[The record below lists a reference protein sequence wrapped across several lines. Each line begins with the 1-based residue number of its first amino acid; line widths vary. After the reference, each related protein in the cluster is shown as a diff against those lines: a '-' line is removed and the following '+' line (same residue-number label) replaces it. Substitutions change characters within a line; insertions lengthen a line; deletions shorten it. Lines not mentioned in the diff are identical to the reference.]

1 MAVEQIAKSDEQELN
16 VKNLKTDLDVKNL
29 TDKQVSDLANE
40 IVSDPNNLEQV
51 KVFPDLWNS
60 LNEQQKSDFVAKL
73 EGEIKD
79 AVKDLKDLWIEE
91 QEYSPEVTNEDK
103 QKIAELNFVREN
115 KEKIPQSWSKLE
127 MKAKE
132 VAKEL
137 ADDIKKEWLDRNLNQ

>member
-1 MAVEQIAKSDEQELN
+1 MAVEQIVTSDEQQLDATNLN
-16 VKNLKTDLDVKNL
+16 NDIDVKNL
-29 TDKQVSDLANE
+29 TDKEISDLAND
-40 IVSDPNNLEQV
+40 IVSNPNNLEQV

-79 AVKDLKDLWIEE
+79 AVDELKSLWIEN
-91 QEYSPEVTNEDK
+91 EYSPEVTKEDEK
-103 QKIAELNFVREN
+103 KIADLNFVREN

-132 VAKEL
+132 VAVEIKN
-137 ADDIKKEWLDRNLNQ
+137 DIEKEWLDRNLNP

>member
-1 MAVEQIAKSDEQELN
+1 MAMQEIAKSNEKQVDSTELKQ
-16 VKNLKTDLDVKNL
+16 VDVKNL
-29 TDKQVSDLANE
+29 TENDAAGLVEDILSNPENIK
-40 IVSDPNNLEQV
+40 QV

-60 LNEQQKSDFVAKL
+60 LNDQQKSDFVSKL

-115 KEKIPQSWSKLE
+115 KERIPQSWSKLE